1 MSIDNLEIQDTPAPK
16 QIGNKLEQMN
26 EDFVGIGASGWPDRV
41 VMDGNQFLYRDRD
54 PAITVDKLEIK
65 LQSGRA
71 VWQAFIEDANT
82 YVKSYDGKFTTDGDP
97 ISKYPNMRQMF
108 ELNWVEEVDG
118 DEVEHQFVLAP
129 TSRYAFAA
137 YAEALMKMCELGVK
151 DVVTIATAQRR
162 ENKDK
167 QRYSVAT
174 FTCQE
179 LIDKGWTYV
188 SKKG

>member
-1 MSIDNLEIQDTPAPK
+1 MSIDNLEIQDTPAQK

-137 YAEALMKMCELGVK
+137 YAEALMKLCELAVK
-151 DVVTIATAQRR
+151 DVVTIATAQRK

-174 FTCQE
+174 FTCKE

-188 SKKG
+188 SKK

>member
-1 MSIDNLEIQDTPAPK
+1 MSIDNLEIQEDATPK
-16 QIGNKLEQMN
+16 QIGNKLEQAN
-26 EDFVGIGASGWPDRV
+26 ADFTGIGASSWPDRV
-41 VMDGNQFLYRDRD
+41 VMDGNQFIYRDRD
-54 PAITVDKLEIK
+54 PQLTVDRLEIA

-71 VWQAFIEDANT
+71 VWQFFVEEANT

-97 ISKYPNMRQMF
+97 IAKYPGMRQMF

-118 DEVEHQFVLAP
+118 DEKEHQFVLAP

-137 YAEALMKMCELGVK
+137 YAEALLKVCNKSLKE
-151 DVVTIATAQRR
+151 VTTFAMAERKQ
-162 ENKDK
+162 NKDK

-179 LIDKGWTYV
+179 LIDAGWVYV
-188 SKKG
+188 SKK